1 MQVENLVPILLHLLP
16 CLVIVSLSICSTHVQ
31 LSNRLQSDCS
41 ICEFVKDFV
50 CLHRA
55 LEDRM
60 REYDMFDLRPFYLSK
75 EFQSA
80 QFQLDQGAGL
90 ISVRRA

>member
-1 MQVENLVPILLHLLP
+1 MVP
-16 CLVIVSLSICSTHVQ
+16 VQFAVCSA
-31 LSNRLQSDCS
+31 
-41 ICEFVKDFV
+41 FV

-75 EFQSA
+75 EFQNA

>member
-1 MQVENLVPILLHLLP
+1 MLP
-16 CLVIVSLSICSTHVQ
+16 RLSCLIIVSLCVCSIHVQ
-31 LSNRLQSDCS
+31 SSNKLWSAY
-41 ICEFVKDFV
+41 ICMQYVQDFV

-75 EFQSA
+75 EFQNA
-80 QFQLDQGAGL
+80 QFQLDQEAGL